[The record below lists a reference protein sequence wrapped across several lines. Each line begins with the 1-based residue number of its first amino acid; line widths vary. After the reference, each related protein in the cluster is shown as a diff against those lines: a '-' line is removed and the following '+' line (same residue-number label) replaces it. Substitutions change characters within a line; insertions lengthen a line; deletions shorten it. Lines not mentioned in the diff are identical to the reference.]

1 MNIVC
6 ISAGC
11 RLPFAA
17 VLLLSPA
24 PLWAQS
30 APVSASQQQIIV
42 TGSRLPAGV
51 RAPTPLTVL
60 SSKAIENRAPATIGE
75 ILQQIPSFGEI
86 DSPNTAGVNSRG
98 GGQINPDLRGLGA
111 TRTLVLINDRRH
123 VPTATTGSVDLKVV
137 PTLLVDRVEVVTG
150 GASAAYGSDAVSG
163 VVNIVLKND
172 LTGIRGTADYGISEH
187 GDGEEHRLSLAGGTS
202 FANGRGHIMAGF
214 DYVKI
219 GGIGTQLTRDWGRR
233 DVGLITNPVFA
244 ANGLPNYIIS
254 PNVHSAI
261 TTPGGLIVSGPLRGI
276 AFGPDGT
283 TYNYNFGNVFGSTMI
298 GGEGAGQNENLL
310 ALLGTPIKSI
320 NGLAS
325 ATFDVTPDVQL
336 YAELSGGASDTGG
349 ASQESRDRGNLV
361 IHRDNAFLPVS
372 IRNLMIA
379 DNLQTITIGRVSYDT
394 GKIQLDRID
403 DTYEAV
409 AGVTT
414 HFGPWT
420 ADASVQYGK
429 NIYDLDFGPNNR
441 KQLEY
446 LNAVDA
452 VVDPATGNIVC
463 RSTLTS
469 PSNGCVPV
477 NVFGNGSLTLN
488 SYVNG
493 TAEFRLVT
501 TQAVASG
508 NIRGTPFSTWA
519 GPVALAFGVEGRRD
533 HAVGTSDPI
542 SQRANANGSIGGWL
556 LGNQLPEK
564 GTIRVFETYA
574 EAQAPLAKDAPFARE
589 LSVNGAIRRTHYSLS
604 GTVYTW
610 KAGVSYVPVSGLRLR
625 AIRSRDIRAP
635 NISEL
640 FENGGSSNTNVFD
653 PVLGRAVQI
662 REIEAGN
669 PNLKP
674 EKADTLTAG
683 AILQPAFLPRFS
695 ASVDYYDIKIRD
707 AIATL
712 GAPTLAQ
719 GCFAGNQLYC
729 QSITFNPDGSI
740 AFITNTRLNL
750 AQAAS
755 RGIDFELNY
764 SQPQLLG
771 GRLTAKLLATRV
783 LKLTNT
789 TPAGV
794 QDRLGQVSNF
804 NRTAGVPK
812 WVGDAFLDYD
822 RGPAHFGLQAR
833 FVGPG
838 VFSTILHE
846 GTGAN
851 SINRNRVPAFV
862 YLNPSASYRFR
873 LSDHR
878 SVELFAAVNNLLDT
892 DPPMIPS
899 GAAGGINESSTNGQF
914 YDVVGRFF
922 RFGVRFSL

>member
-1 MNIVC
+1 MSSVLL
-6 ISAGC
+6 A
-11 RLPFAA
+11 RLRCGVPAA
-17 VLLLSPA
+17 VLLLA
-24 PLWAQS
+24 PVQAFAQS
-30 APVSASQQQIIV
+30 APADQIVV

-60 SSKAIENRAPATIGE
+60 GAQAIEDRSPATIGE

-86 DSPNTAGVNSRG
+86 DSPNTAGVTSRG
-98 GGQINPDLRGLGA
+98 GQSQINPDLRGLGS
-111 TRTLVLINDRRH
+111 TRTLVLINGRRH
-123 VPTATTGSVDLKVV
+123 VPTATNGSVDLKVV

-163 VVNIVLKND
+163 VVDIVLKDHLNG
-172 LTGIRGTADYGISEH
+172 LNGTISSGISEH
-187 GDGEEHRLSLAGGTS
+187 GDGEERRLSLAGGTQ
-202 FANGRGHIMAGF
+202 FANGRGRIMAGF

-219 GGIGTQLTRDWGRR
+219 GGIGTQLTRDWGRN
-233 DVGLITNPVFA
+233 DVGLITNPNFA

-283 TYNYNFGNVFGSTMI
+283 TTNYNFGQVFGSTMI
-298 GGEGAGQNENLL
+298 GGDGAEQNENLL
-310 ALLGTPIKSI
+310 ALLGTPVKSI

-325 ATFDVTPDVQL
+325 AKFDVTPDVQF
-336 YAELSGGASDTGG
+336 YAELSGGFSDEGG
-349 ASQESRDRGNLV
+349 ASQEARDRGNLV
-361 IHRDNAFLPVS
+361 IHRDNAFLPASV
-372 IRNLMIA
+372 RNLMIA

-394 GKIQLDRID
+394 GKIELDRKNS
-403 DTYEAV
+403 TYEGV

-420 ADASVQYGK
+420 ADAYAQYGK

-463 RSTLTS
+463 RSAA
-469 PSNGCVPV
+469 PGCIPV

-488 SYVNG
+488 PYVFG
-493 TAEFRLVT
+493 TAVFRLVT
-501 TQAVASG
+501 TQAVAAA
-508 NIRGTPFSTWA
+508 NLNGTPFSTWA
-519 GPVALAFGVEGRRD
+519 GPVALAIGVEGRRD
-533 HAVGTSDPI
+533 HAVGTADPI
-542 SQRANANGSIGGWL
+542 SQRVNANGSIGGWL
-556 LGNQLPEK
+556 LGNQLPEE

-574 EAQAPLAKDAPFARE
+574 EAQAPLAKG

-604 GTVYTW
+604 GTVYPW
-610 KAGVSYVPVSGLRLR
+610 KVGASYEPFSGLRLR
-625 AIRSRDIRAP
+625 ATRSRDIRAP

-653 PVLGRAVQI
+653 PVLNRSVQI

-674 EKADTLTAG
+674 EKANTLTAG
-683 AILQPAFLPRFS
+683 AIVQPAFFPHFS
-695 ASVDYYDIKIRD
+695 ASVDYYDIKIND

-740 AFITNTRLNL
+740 AYITNTRLNL
-750 AQAAS
+750 AQAAT
-755 RGIDFELNY
+755 RGIDFEVNY
-764 SQPQLLG
+764 SRPQTFG
-771 GRLTAKLLATRV
+771 GVLTAKLLATRV
-783 LKLTNT
+783 LKLTST

-851 SINRNRVPAFV
+851 SVNRNSVPAFL
-862 YLNPSASYRFR
+862 YLNPSASYRFKIR
-873 LSDHR
+873 GDR
-878 SVELFAAVNNLLDT
+878 SVELFTAVNNLLDT

-914 YDVVGRFF
+914 YDVVGRYF
-922 RFGVRFSL
+922 RFGARITL